1 MLYRYMLTVAFVA
14 GHPRQMSD
22 GRANDSSSTRL
33 EDRVR
38 AQEAEIAALRAQVT
52 ELQRP
57 AATLAPSDVQRYGRQ
72 MIMSEIGG
80 PGQIALASSSVVVV
94 GAGGLGCPALSY
106 LAAAGVGRIG
116 IVDDDVVEMSNLHRQ
131 VLHSEESIGQPKC
144 ESAAAAIRK

>member
-1 MLYRYMLTVAFVA
+1 
-14 GHPRQMSD
+14 MSD
-22 GRANDSSSTRL
+22 DKDVKASDPVAASIGL
-33 EDRVR
+33 EERVK

-52 ELQRP
+52 RLHSP
-57 AATLAPSDVQRYGRQ
+57 LAALTPSDVQRYGRQ

-80 PGQIALASSSVVVV
+80 PGQVALASSSVIVV

-131 VLHSEESIGQPKC
+131 VLHSEQSIGLPKC